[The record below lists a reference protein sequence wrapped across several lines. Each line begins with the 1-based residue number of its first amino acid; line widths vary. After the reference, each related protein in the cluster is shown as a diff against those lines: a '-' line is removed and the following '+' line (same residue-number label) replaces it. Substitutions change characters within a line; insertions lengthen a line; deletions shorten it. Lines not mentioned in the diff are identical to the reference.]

1 MYNLALI
8 GRIFFAIALIGL
20 GIEHFVFHEFIT
32 GRAPK
37 SGNLV
42 WAYISGIAII
52 VAGIVILTGKKAR
65 LAAIF
70 AGILIFIWAF
80 LRHVPVIAADSLFAP
95 SWTASGKALTLFG
108 GAFAVAGTL
117 PKVGKEHGALL
128 LKSVNLTWEFVLL
141 GRLCLGIFLVITGIQ
156 HFVYTPFVASLI
168 PGWFPG
174 NAVFWTYFGGIALI
188 AGGVGLFLPQ
198 TARLAALLS
207 GLMVFSWFWIIHI
220 PRTLSSVSDG
230 IAVFEALA
238 VSGIA
243 FTIAGFLYEQADPA
257 DLPNPR
263 EIDRVDNS
271 NERA

>member
-1 MYNLALI
+1 LGLHL
-8 GRIFFAIALIGL
+8 GCIA
-20 GIEHFVFHEFIT
+20 
-32 GRAPK
+32 
-37 SGNLV
+37 
-42 WAYISGIAII
+42 
-52 VAGIVILTGKKAR
+52 ILTGKKAR
-65 LAAIF
+65 LAAIL

-80 LRHVPVIAADSLFAP
+80 LRHVPVIAGDSLFAP
-95 SWTASGKALTLFG
+95 TWTASGKALTLFG

-128 LKSVNLTWEFVLL
+128 LKSMNLTWEFVLL

-168 PGWFPG
+168 PAWFPG

-188 AGGVGLFLPQ
+188 AGGVGLFIPQ

-243 FTIAGFLYEQADPA
+243 FTIAGFLYGQANPS
-257 DLPNPR
+257 DLPNPNPI
-263 EIDRVDNS
+263 EIDREDNS